1 MKIAVAGIGYVGLSV
16 AVLLAQRHDVVL
28 IDIEPGKVQHIISRT
43 PPFDDPEI
51 ARYLR
56 EVPLRLHATLNPKQA
71 YEGADYVVV
80 ATSTDFDPVTGA
92 FDTASVEAVIQSVV
106 AINPQAV
113 IVIRSTVPVGF
124 TEQPVPV
131 PHRGG

>member
-80 ATSTDFDPVTGA
+80 ATPTDFDPVVYTSA
-92 FDTASVEAVIQSVV
+92 PTATMPFSMSRRLPA
-106 AINPQAV
+106 
-113 IVIRSTVPVGF
+113 IVISSTGCTMRPPS
-124 TEQPVPV
+124 TQKPDAPRE
-131 PHRGG
+131 

>member
-56 EVPLRLHATLNPKQA
+56 EVPLRRKRA
-71 YEGADYVVV
+71 
-80 ATSTDFDPVTGA
+80 
-92 FDTASVEAVIQSVV
+92 
-106 AINPQAV
+106 AIPPLKGLA
-113 IVIRSTVPVGF
+113 
-124 TEQPVPV
+124 
-131 PHRGG
+131 